1 MHSVHERKG
10 EGWAGLHV
18 DPEPHSF
25 SLRIQYADPDTDPE
39 GRKFR
44 KKLKKEICNLQFN
57 IFG

>member
-44 KKLKKEICNLQFN
+44 KKLKKEI
-57 IFG
+57 GRW